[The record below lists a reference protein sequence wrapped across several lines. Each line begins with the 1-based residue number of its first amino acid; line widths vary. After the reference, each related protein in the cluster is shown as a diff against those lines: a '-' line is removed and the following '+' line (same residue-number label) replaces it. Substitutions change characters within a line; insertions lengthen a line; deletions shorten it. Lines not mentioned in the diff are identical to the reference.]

1 MLELIL
7 LLISPVLLF
16 VLVFGVPMTYGDK
29 ISRDM
34 LKDYEPNNVSSY
46 QGHYTE

>member
-16 VLVFGVPMTYGDK
+16 VLVFGVPLTYGDK

-34 LKDYEPNNVSSY
+34 LKDYNPTDINSY